1 LYILNMETLQATQIA
16 PNFSRITE
24 NLQKGK
30 RFGILYGKAKKPVAM
45 LVPFEEKTRKRKIG
59 ILDGKAKIEFA
70 EDFKMTTEELLELKL

>member
-1 LYILNMETLQATQIA
+1 METLQATQIA
-16 PNFSRITE
+16 PNFSRIAE

-30 RFGILYGKAKKPVAM
+30 RFGILNGKAKKPVAM

-70 EDFKMTTEELLELKL
+70 KDFKMTTEELLELK

>member
-1 LYILNMETLQATQIA
+1 MIA
-16 PNFSRITE
+16 A

-59 ILDGKAKIEFA
+59 MAKIEFA
-70 EDFKMTTEELLELKL
+70 KDFEMTTEELLELK